1 MDGKYVSSLRTGR
14 WYRVVSAKERRRNL
28 AQRAEDSYPAIPPA
42 PALTVQVW
50 ASSGDGEKGLLTFTL
65 E

>member
-1 MDGKYVSSLRTGR
+1 MDGPYIYSLCTGR

-28 AQRAEDSYPAIPPA
+28 AQRAEDSYPVIPQASP
-42 PALTVQVW
+42 LTVQVW